1 MFWIFILLISLNLV
15 EGYNIYPARSIL
27 MMSRG
32 NKSRKMP
39 RERDSA
45 TSYGGPG
52 VGKFMGRERSGR
64 DNSIRQA
71 RVARALNMELAEI
84 IADGDIKAFA
94 YPEED
99 LLRYAS

>member
-1 MFWIFILLISLNLV
+1 
-15 EGYNIYPARSIL
+15 
-27 MMSRG
+27 MMSRS
-32 NKSRKMP
+32 NRKSRG
-39 RERDSA
+39 ERDSA

-52 VGKFMGRERSGR
+52 VGKFMGRERGGR

-99 LLRYAS
+99 LLG

>member
-1 MFWIFILLISLNLV
+1 MLFICLNLIYS
-15 EGYNIYPARSIL
+15 YNIYPSRSFLI
-27 MMSRG
+27 MSRS

-52 VGKFMGRERSGR
+52 VGKFMGRERGGR

-99 LLRYAS
+99 LLRYVS